1 MPKTGL
7 DINASAYIIESVV
20 NKMVDWGQAVLIF
33 ILGIGT
39 VFAVLI
45 LLWAIL
51 ALMKVVFYRPESK
64 AVAPAVAPKMSAP
77 AARSERKMSTP
88 KVVASAPPAN
98 EDELVAVFTAAVA
111 ADSNSTN
118 LRVKSYKKM

>member
-1 MPKTGL
+1 
-7 DINASAYIIESVV
+7 
-20 NKMVDWGQAVLIF
+20 MVDWGQAVLIF
-33 ILGIGT
+33 VLGIGT

-51 ALMKVVFYRPESK
+51 ALMKVFFYKPEK
-64 AVAPAVAPKMSAP
+64 ASSAP
-77 AARSERKMSTP
+77 AAAPKANAPAAAPAAASEKKMSTP

-98 EDELVAVFTAAVA
+98 EDELVAVLNGAVA
-111 ADSNSTN
+111 AYANSTN

>member
-1 MPKTGL
+1 
-7 DINASAYIIESVV
+7 
-20 NKMVDWGQAVLIF
+20 MVDWGQAVLIF

-51 ALMKVVFYRPESK
+51 ALMKVVFYRPETK
-64 AVAPAVAPKMSAP
+64 ATAPVAAPKASTP
-77 AARSERKMSTP
+77 AAKSERKMSTP
-88 KVVASAPPAN
+88 KVVASAPPVN

>member
-1 MPKTGL
+1 
-7 DINASAYIIESVV
+7 
-20 NKMVDWGQAVLIF
+20 MVDWGQAVLIF

-51 ALMKVVFYRPESK
+51 ALMKVIFCRPASEK
-64 AVAPAVAPKMSAP
+64 ATPVTAPKTSAP
-77 AARSERKMSTP
+77 AARNERKMSTP

-111 ADSNSTN
+111 ADANSTN
-118 LRVKSYKKM
+118 LRVKSYKKI